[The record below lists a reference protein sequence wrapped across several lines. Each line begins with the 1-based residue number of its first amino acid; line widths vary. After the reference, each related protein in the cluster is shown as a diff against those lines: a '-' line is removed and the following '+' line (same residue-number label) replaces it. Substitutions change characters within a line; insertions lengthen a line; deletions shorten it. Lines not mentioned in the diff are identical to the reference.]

1 MIRQRFALTALA
13 AALAASGPAAAL
25 DFGAHVE
32 DQLDAHSMQ
41 LFGVAE
47 PLVGSATATAG
58 AYRTP
63 TQKASDQVLL
73 AKGLKAEYLTRSA
86 ANAADM
92 FAFWP
97 SDAAPTHLVAC
108 IEGGRSQLTGD
119 ANASAYAPG
128 DKFNPSVQRI
138 DLGSGAV
145 ETILRGMTGCDGIR
159 TTPWGTVLATEET
172 DDGGAYELLTPL
184 ATTNY
189 TVKDR
194 ATGEIVDAA
203 GATDTDEIVKRGA
216 LPVIAWEGLDL
227 TPEGVVYAGDEERPG
242 STADGGGSTNDR
254 DGGAI
259 FKFVPATP
267 WTGGPVTSLAQSPLA
282 SGSVYA
288 YQASCQDKTSSSFPQ
303 YGQGCE
309 IGQGAWVQV
318 DGANARVDAHN
329 KGATG
334 YYRPEDGHFDPLYAG
349 PGVRFCWTNTGNE
362 GARNFGEVLCM
373 IDVKPLGTGTK
384 VAAKNGYTYLADTG
398 EAKGFAVAEANRF
411 VEGDA
416 DFNSVDNLAFQ
427 PVTGNM
433 YVIEDHPNGD
443 IFACLPDG
451 RDRDVKTDG
460 CVKILSVKD
469 SSAEPT
475 GFMFSADGTTAYVSI
490 QHSNDASMTKV
501 DDYATDDIVKITGFK
516 VPGSKGKGKGKD

>member
-1 MIRQRFALTALA
+1 MIRHRFARTALA
-13 AALAASGPAAAL
+13 AALTVSGPAAAF
-25 DFGAHVE
+25 DFGVHVE
-32 DQLDAHSMQ
+32 DLLDAHSDATVRRGRAPGRISACNHRR
-41 LFGVAE
+41 LSHGHAE
-47 PLVGSATATAG
+47 GLRPG
-58 AYRTP
+58 AARQGP
-63 TQKASDQVLL
+63 EGRIPDPQRRQRRRHVRLL
-73 AKGLKAEYLTRSA
+73 AERRG
-86 ANAADM
+86 ADPPDRLHRRRPQP
-92 FAFWP
+92 ADRRP
-97 SDAAPTHLVAC
+97 EH
-108 IEGGRSQLTGD
+108 G
-119 ANASAYAPG
+119 AYAPG

-138 DLGSGAV
+138 DLASGAV

-203 GATDTDEIVKRGA
+203 GATDSDEIVKRGA
-216 LPVIAWEGLDL
+216 LPTIAWEGLDL

-267 WTGGPVTSLAQSPLA
+267 WTGAPVTSLAQSPLVA
-282 SGSVYA
+282 GSVYA
-288 YQASCQDKTSSSFPQ
+288 YQASCQAKTSSSFPQ

-318 DGANARVDAHN
+318 NGANARVDAHD

-362 GARNFGEVLCM
+362 GATELRRGAVHDRRE
-373 IDVKPLGTGTK
+373 
-384 VAAKNGYTYLADTG
+384 ADG
-398 EAKGFAVAEANRF
+398 HG
-411 VEGDA
+411 
-416 DFNSVDNLAFQ
+416 
-427 PVTGNM
+427 
-433 YVIEDHPNGD
+433 H
-443 IFACLPDG
+443 DG
-451 RDRDVKTDG
+451 RGQERLHLPRRQRRGEGLRRGEGEPLRRGRRRLQLGRQSRLPAGHRQHVRDRGSRERRHLRLPAGRRGPRRQDRRLRQDPVG
-460 CVKILSVKD
+460 EGLV
-469 SSAEPT
+469 SAEPT

-490 QHSNDASMTKV
+490 QHSNDANMTKV
-501 DDYATDDIVKITGFK
+501 DDYATDDILKITGFK
-516 VPGSKGKGKGKD
+516 VPGSKGKGKD